1 MLRYTINRL
10 LLFIPILVGL
20 SLVTFLYIHLI
31 PGDPVQAMV
40 GPQGSPELVAQ
51 LRGQLGLDRPLQV
64 QYIDWV
70 TGLLHGD
77 LGITFRSRQPL
88 TPLLIER
95 IGPTLELAAAALLV
109 AILVGLPAGILAGL
123 NKNTPFDYVFSLLS
137 LGGYSMPVFWT
148 GTLLLLL
155 FGVQWKLLP
164 SQGFVPITRDP
175 LGNLRSLI
183 LPAVTLGIGLSPYIG
198 RMARASVIETMQ
210 EQFVLFARAKGL
222 REKTVLWRYILRHAT
237 VAILVVL
244 GLDIGYL
251 LSGQIIVEEIFNWP
265 GAGRIVVRGV
275 LERDYYSV
283 QATVLLYAVLF
294 LTINFV
300 VELLHGVL
308 DPRVQLK

>member
-1 MLRYTINRL
+1 
-10 LLFIPILVGL
+10 
-20 SLVTFLYIHLI
+20 
-31 PGDPVQAMV
+31 
-40 GPQGSPELVAQ
+40 
-51 LRGQLGLDRPLQV
+51 
-64 QYIDWV
+64 
-70 TGLLHGD
+70 
-77 LGITFRSRQPL
+77 
-88 TPLLIER
+88 
-95 IGPTLELAAAALLV
+95 
-109 AILVGLPAGILAGL
+109 
-123 NKNTPFDYVFSLLS
+123 
-137 LGGYSMPVFWT
+137 
-148 GTLLLLL
+148 
-155 FGVQWKLLP
+155 
-164 SQGFVPITRDP
+164 
-175 LGNLRSLI
+175 
-183 LPAVTLGIGLSPYIG
+183 VTLGIGLSPYIG

>member
-20 SLVTFLYIHLI
+20 SLVTFIYIHLI

-40 GPQGSPELVAQ
+40 GPQGSPEMVAQ

-64 QYIDWV
+64 QYIEWV

-95 IGPTLELAAAALLV
+95 IGPTLELAAGALVV

-123 NKNTPFDYVFSLLS
+123 HKNTPFDYVFSLLS

-164 SQGFVPITRDP
+164 SQGFVPITRDL

-198 RMARASVIETMQ
+198 RMARASVIETLQ

-222 REKTVLWRYILRHAT
+222 REKTVLWRYILRHAM

-283 QATVLLYAVLF
+283 QATVLLFALLF